1 VEAWAADLAREVDV
15 TLGLRLHGNI
25 LALQQGR
32 PALMLVADA
41 RMREMAEAFR
51 MPAVEVSD
59 LDPARVSLSA
69 LVEGFDFAGFVAAQR
84 AGLVAY
90 RAFLEENGIAHRL
103 PALTPGDEN
112 A

>member
-1 VEAWAADLAREVDV
+1 M
-15 TLGLRLHGNI
+15 LGLRLHGNI

-32 PALMLVADA
+32 PALMVLADA

-51 MPAVEVSD
+51 MPAVEVSA
-59 LDPARVSLSA
+59 LNPARLSLPA
-69 LVEGFDFAGFVAAQR
+69 LIEGLDFTGFVAAQR
-84 AGLVAY
+84 AGFAAY

-103 PALTPGDEN
+103 PASTTGDDN